1 MQHVKNIVIWYV
13 LICLNALEL
22 PAKPNIHI
30 TYHSVPCMVVPV
42 TLTNHG
48 ADKMNLTNFASNVFV
63 WVNSVFWNPE
73 KKTTYWGLSWV
84 VRVRNKS
91 AESLSLRCG
100 RGDWCFDVSHTG
112 HVPPRSA
119 RLWNFDA
126 SVHLST
132 VATFVL
138 GQYSKSSM
146 VIEWRLILHLL
157 KEKHPSPPFR
167 PISTTDVMHAWPS
180 STRQSY
186 SFSRGGKEMSRY
198 QCWNPQ
204 GYKQPHQ
211 SFHLAS
217 FPLLND
223 QRSQRRDLGQHGN
236 PTRHTHSGGR
246 GRDIIGSAYVFSP
259 PREKCPYFEIRWRKI
274 WWNLRNW

>member
-1 MQHVKNIVIWYV
+1 
-13 LICLNALEL
+13 
-22 PAKPNIHI
+22 
-30 TYHSVPCMVVPV
+30 
-42 TLTNHG
+42 
-48 ADKMNLTNFASNVFV
+48 
-63 WVNSVFWNPE
+63 
-73 KKTTYWGLSWV
+73 
-84 VRVRNKS
+84 
-91 AESLSLRCG
+91 
-100 RGDWCFDVSHTG
+100 
-112 HVPPRSA
+112 
-119 RLWNFDA
+119 
-126 SVHLST
+126 
-132 VATFVL
+132 
-138 GQYSKSSM
+138 M

-236 PTRHTHSGGR
+236 PTRRERERHHRISICFLPPQGKMPLLWDQVKKDLVKFEKLIGFTKWLYSKVSFNLILVSGSNHTLEC
-246 GRDIIGSAYVFSP
+246 IGSNLPTNLHTNLCICLWLETEKHVFSKWFLLMLPCKTYP
-259 PREKCPYFEIRWRKI
+259 PQI
-274 WWNLRNW
+274 

>member
-1 MQHVKNIVIWYV
+1 M
-13 LICLNALEL
+13 
-22 PAKPNIHI
+22 
-30 TYHSVPCMVVPV
+30 
-42 TLTNHG
+42 
-48 ADKMNLTNFASNVFV
+48 
-63 WVNSVFWNPE
+63 
-73 KKTTYWGLSWV
+73 
-84 VRVRNKS
+84 
-91 AESLSLRCG
+91 
-100 RGDWCFDVSHTG
+100 
-112 HVPPRSA
+112 
-119 RLWNFDA
+119 
-126 SVHLST
+126 
-132 VATFVL
+132 ATFVL

-259 PREKCPYFEIRWRKI
+259 PREKCPYFEIR
-274 WWNLRNW
+274 